1 MRELRYLNFVVPTD
15 SYRDLQLEN
24 RRFYSYCVMGTSL
37 FLILNSSEGLIFRKV
52 YSS

>member
-1 MRELRYLNFVVPTD
+1 MSELRYWNFVVPT
-15 SYRDLQLEN
+15 LQLEN
-24 RRFYSYCVMGTSL
+24 GRFYSYCVMGTSL